1 MTSDILNNPPHVP
14 VLENE
19 VIESLL
25 IQDGGIYVDGTLG
38 AGGHSLSILNHSGP
52 SGRLIAFDKDLSA
65 HELAQNRLSAFSKR
79 TSFIHSSFAELS
91 TQLEGM
97 GISQVSG
104 ILLDLGVS
112 SMQLDRRERGFSFM
126 QDGPLDMRMDSSK
139 GQTALEL
146 IRNTDPNSLANIIYE
161 YGDERFSRRIAPK
174 IHEAA
179 VQNELSSTLEL
190 AHIVSAC
197 IPNKAKHRMRIHP
210 ATKTFQ
216 ALRIA
221 VNKELDDLKSFLN
234 SFVEKLEIG
243 GRCAIISF
251 HSLEDRL
258 VKNAFRD
265 LEKTSSLPYQ
275 MALDAGERPFA
286 LCKRI
291 TKKPLVASAAEI
303 AQNPRSRSAKLR
315 VCEKLPR

>member
-1 MTSDILNNPPHVP
+1 MSTLINKLPHIP
-14 VLENE
+14 VMEKE
-19 VIESLL
+19 VIESLNL
-25 IQDGGIYVDGTLG
+25 KDEGIYVDGTLG
-38 AGGHSLSILNHSGP
+38 AGGHSLSILQNSGP
-52 SGRLIAFDKDLSA
+52 KARLIAFDKDQSA
-65 HELAQNRLSAFSKR
+65 HQLGQKRLSEHLER
-79 TSFIHSSFAELS
+79 TTFVHSSFAELS
-91 TQLEGM
+91 TALDEHS
-97 GISQVSG
+97 IPQVSG

-112 SMQLDRRERGFSFM
+112 SMQLDQRERGFSFM
-126 QDGPLDMRMDSSK
+126 NEGPLDMRMDPSK
-139 GQTALEL
+139 GQTALGL
-146 IRNTDPNSLANIIYE
+146 IRNTDPNTLANIIFQ

-179 VQNELSSTLEL
+179 VQNELNSTLEL
-190 AHIVSAC
+190 ANMVSAC
-197 IPNKAKHRMRIHP
+197 IPNKVKHRMRIHP

-221 VNKELDDLKSFLN
+221 VNKELDDLKIFLD

-265 LEKTSSLPYQ
+265 LEKVSSLPYQ

-291 TKKPLVASAAEI
+291 TKKPLTATDEEI
-303 AQNPRSRSAKLR
+303 SQNPRSRSAKLR

>member
-1 MTSDILNNPPHVP
+1 M
-14 VLENE
+14 EKE
-19 VIESLL
+19 VIESLNL
-25 IQDGGIYVDGTLG
+25 KDEGIYVDGTLG
-38 AGGHSLSILNHSGP
+38 AGGHSLSILQNSGP
-52 SGRLIAFDKDLSA
+52 KARLIAFDKDQSA
-65 HELAQNRLSAFSKR
+65 HQLGQKRLSEHLER
-79 TSFIHSSFAELS
+79 TTFVHSSFAELS
-91 TQLEGM
+91 TALDEHS
-97 GISQVSG
+97 IPQVSG

-112 SMQLDRRERGFSFM
+112 SMQLDQRERGFSFM
-126 QDGPLDMRMDSSK
+126 NEGPLDMRMDPSK
-139 GQTALEL
+139 GQTALGL
-146 IRNTDPNSLANIIYE
+146 IRNTDPNTLANIIFQ

-179 VQNELSSTLEL
+179 VQNELNSTLEL
-190 AHIVSAC
+190 ANMVSAC
-197 IPNKAKHRMRIHP
+197 IPNKVKHRMRIHP

-221 VNKELDDLKSFLN
+221 VNKELDDLKIFLD

-265 LEKTSSLPYQ
+265 LEKVSSLPYQ

-291 TKKPLVASAAEI
+291 TKKPLTATDEEI
-303 AQNPRSRSAKLR
+303 SQNPRSRSAKLR